1 MRTSSILTGGALV
14 LAAGFGLAGPASAAA
29 NPVVIQPNPV
39 APGGQFSVFDGGNC
53 KGKEGLATFKTG
65 STGSDIPTVKL
76 SMLKNEVGGVGTVP
90 ANTKPGSYEV
100 SVVCDD
106 GKGNV
111 EGPFNGTLTVAGAAH
126 PKGAVKTGLGG
137 AQDSGTNIAAGI
149 GALGAA
155 AVGGVWVMRRRAASD
170 QA

>member
-14 LAAGFGLAGPASAAA
+14 LAAGFGLAAPASAAA

-65 STGSDIPTVKL
+65 ATGSDIPTVKL
-76 SMLKNEVGGVGTVP
+76 ATLKNEVGGVGTVP
-90 ANTKPGSYEV
+90 ASTKPGAYEV

-111 EGPFNGTLTVAGAAH
+111 EVPSPA
-126 PKGAVKTGLGG
+126 P
-137 AQDSGTNIAAGI
+137 SPSPPRIP
-149 GALGAA
+149 
-155 AVGGVWVMRRRAASD
+155 RAR
-170 QA
+170 